1 MPKFKPVKQSQTGCW
16 NNKMIALIQ
25 RVTQATVTVDDKIVG
40 AINQGLLVLLGVER
54 NDTTTDVNKLI
65 KKVVNYRVFNDSDD
79 KMNLSLKDIEGQ
91 ILIVSQFTLA
101 ADTKKGLRPG
111 FSTAAVPDVAE
122 NLYQDFVK
130 ASAELGIETAT
141 GVFGA
146 DMQVSLINNGPV
158 TFTLRT

>member
-1 MPKFKPVKQSQTGCW
+1 
-16 NNKMIALIQ
+16 MIALIQ

-91 ILIVSQFTLA
+91 IFIVSQFTLA

>member
-1 MPKFKPVKQSQTGCW
+1 
-16 NNKMIALIQ
+16 MIALIQ
-25 RVTQATVTVDDKIVG
+25 RVTQASVTVDNQIVG
-40 AINQGLLVLLGVER
+40 SINQGLLVLLGVER
-54 NDTTTDVNKLI
+54 DDSQADVNRLI

-79 KMNLSLKDIEGQ
+79 KMNLSLKDITGE

-111 FSTAAVPDVAE
+111 FSTAATPPVAE
-122 NLYQDFVK
+122 VLYQAFVK
-130 ASAELGIETAT
+130 ASKELGVSTST

>member
-1 MPKFKPVKQSQTGCW
+1 
-16 NNKMIALIQ
+16 MIALIQ
-25 RVTQATVTVDDKIVG
+25 RVTQASVTVDDKIVG
-40 AINQGLLVLLGVER
+40 SINQGLLVLLGVER
-54 NDTTTDVNKLI
+54 NDTKTDVNKLI

-79 KMNLSLKDIEGQ
+79 KMNLGLKDIEGQ